1 MQAAWSDV
9 PQLNSCRDIRSRW
22 SHDDRIFTPHTTT
35 KASIV
40 TDASSNALSMEANLI
55 NATLRFLPRYNVK

>member
-1 MQAAWSDV
+1 MQAASDV
-9 PQLNSCRDIRSRW
+9 PQLNSCRDISSRW
-22 SHDDRIFTPHTTT
+22 SHDVRILTPHTTT

-40 TDASSNALSMEANLI
+40 TDASSKALSMEANLI